1 MLKIYL
7 DWNIITHLK
16 DDNDTSK
23 ELLNAI
29 RDYHDFFIFPFS
41 AAHLRD
47 LCKGDKNCP
56 GFKRTRTLWKKYRIE
71 GSVLVITFS
80 APSTYN
86 LRHNKH

>member
-29 RDYHDFFIFPFS
+29 RDYHDFFIAS
-41 AAHLRD
+41 IIR
-47 LCKGDKNCP
+47 
-56 GFKRTRTLWKKYRIE
+56 
-71 GSVLVITFS
+71 
-80 APSTYN
+80 
-86 LRHNKH
+86 

>member
-23 ELLNAI
+23 ELLDAI

-56 GFKRTRTLWKKYRIE
+56 GFKKDLDTTDRDTATKI
-71 GSVLVITFS
+71 SVHQL
-80 APSTYN
+80 A
-86 LRHNKH
+86 